1 MKIKLNGVE
10 IEIDAPDCD
19 VEIDGN
25 KLTVKPIQRAAP
37 NQIPQPIVVPTVYP
51 WPTYPYW
58 YPNVIY
64 GQSGV
69 PINAPYITWSQ
80 PSTVTA
86 GNICQNYNGGIC
98 DAQYQYQFNS
108 DGPLTIVN

>member
-37 NQIPQPIVVPTVYP
+37 NEVPQPIVVPTVYP

-58 YPNVIY
+58 YPTIIY
-64 GQSGV
+64 GQAGQSIQQ
-69 PINAPYITWSQ
+69 PINAPQITWSQ

-86 GNICQNYNGGIC
+86 GNICETAGTNW
-98 DAQYQYQFNS
+98 QYAFNS
-108 DGPLTIVN
+108 DGPMTIVN